1 MTNRGR
7 DAPPL
12 LLKVAKR
19 PEFIDA
25 GLSRATYLDALS
37 AAMFA
42 GLLASPGAGARE
54 VSRAAISAP
63 RPRRSPRTP
72 KVIAGQSTSIVW
84 CWLQGA

>member
-1 MTNRGR
+1 MLPEAARGLESLDVDLAR
-7 DAPPL
+7 
-12 LLKVAKR
+12 
-19 PEFIDA
+19 E
-25 GLSRATYLDALS
+25 TYLETLS

>member
-37 AAMFA
+37 AAMFSDGDVEKVMGENWKRFFA
-42 GLLASPGAGARE
+42 GKLNAARGGPG
-54 VSRAAISAP
+54 P
-63 RPRRSPRTP
+63 
-72 KVIAGQSTSIVW
+72 
-84 CWLQGA
+84 